1 MERHIGGS
9 AKLLPVYRMLS
20 GVDDLALFHLTDSGF
35 RLKDNVR
42 LSHLT
47 GVRVIMR

>member
-1 MERHIGGS
+1 
-9 AKLLPVYRMLS
+9 MLS

-35 RLKDNVR
+35 RLKDNVH

-47 GVRVIMR
+47 GVSTAMT